1 MICQKRL
8 VRVKENA
15 VFILNQIC
23 FIFTLQEFNNYY
35 YKLSEM
41 ESFSLTY
48 SRMVL
53 SFSAYLESSVSNQLS
68 IMETSNINKNKSSAQ
83 IRRPIEQSFRKEL
96 QQKNQADNRPLCQ
109 IFDGIDKENDAV
121 FKESSTEYNIKQ
133 IFNYR
138 LNNDSNSLDPYT
150 EILRSVIEQKENID
164 DVTDE
169 SQPFIRE
176 IRSRSA
182 KKPSV
187 ILFLNQKTK
196 DMERFFVQG

>member
-1 MICQKRL
+1 
-8 VRVKENA
+8 
-15 VFILNQIC
+15 
-23 FIFTLQEFNNYY
+23 
-35 YKLSEM
+35 M

-96 QQKNQADNRPLCQ
+96 QQKIQADNRPLCQ

-169 SQPFIRE
+169 SQLFIRE